1 MKILPL
7 ALFIIPFLA
16 GCGANNT
23 PPQTP
28 IPGEKT
34 SAKLRTLETGAAA
47 IQSRPPVDAISTYL
61 DGFHFYSGDKNGQ
74 MEAHHYVTVLNED
87 VMQAVIYDGNTKN
100 ARLMGVEYIISER
113 LFKTLPPEE
122 KKLWHSHQYE
132 VKSGSLVAPGLPQVA
147 DKALM
152 SKIVNT
158 YGKTWH
164 TWHTDR
170 DKTLP
175 MGIPA
180 LMMGFT
186 GDGQL
191 DPRCWPIGIAVWEL
205 IPRPLNASGRI
216 CLNIPLSRGLTPGS
230 REKLSSYSVFRALAN
245 TGEAIPRTSVH
256 LSNPDNNSTLLH
268 ADTKKNAC

>member
-158 YGKTWH
+158 YGKTWL
-164 TWHTDR
+164 T
-170 DKTLP
+170 
-175 MGIPA
+175 
-180 LMMGFT
+180 
-186 GDGQL
+186 
-191 DPRCWPIGIAVWEL
+191 PRCWPIGIAVWEL
-205 IPRPLNASGRI
+205 IPKPLNASGRI
-216 CLNIPLSRGLTPGS
+216 CLSIPLLRGLTPGS
-230 REKLSSYSVFRALAN
+230 RGRLSSYSVFRDLAN
-245 TGEAIPRTSVH
+245 TGEAIPLTSVH
-256 LSNPDNNSTLLH
+256 LSNPDNNSTVLH
-268 ADTKKNAC
+268 ADRKKNAC

>member
-100 ARLMGVEYIISER
+100 ARLM
-113 LFKTLPPEE
+113 
-122 KKLWHSHQYE
+122 
-132 VKSGSLVAPGLPQVA
+132 
-147 DKALM
+147 
-152 SKIVNT
+152 
-158 YGKTWH
+158 
-164 TWHTDR
+164 
-170 DKTLP
+170 
-175 MGIPA
+175 
-180 LMMGFT
+180 
-186 GDGQL
+186 
-191 DPRCWPIGIAVWEL
+191 
-205 IPRPLNASGRI
+205 
-216 CLNIPLSRGLTPGS
+216 
-230 REKLSSYSVFRALAN
+230 
-245 TGEAIPRTSVH
+245 
-256 LSNPDNNSTLLH
+256 
-268 ADTKKNAC
+268 

>member
-1 MKILPL
+1 MKPITFFILTSL
-7 ALFIIPFLA
+7 VLT
-16 GCGANNT
+16 GCGANNS

-34 SAKLRTLETGAAA
+34 SAKLRTLETGAQI
-47 IQSRPPVDAISTYL
+47 IQSRPPVDAISAYL
-61 DGFHFYSGDKNGQ
+61 DGFHFYNGDKNGQ

-87 VMQAVIYDGNTKN
+87 VMQAVIYDSNTKD

-132 VKSGSLVAPGLPQVA
+132 VKSGSLVAPGLPAVA

-152 SKIVNT
+152 NKIVNT

-175 MGIPA
+175 LGIPA

-186 GDGQL
+186 AEGQL
-191 DPRCWPIGIAVWEL
+191 DPALLADRDRRLDINTQAIKREREDLIAHPVVKGANAWEQGDVIQL
-205 IPRPLNASGRI
+205 KRVSGSGEHARGDTGFGPAEQTHKAS
-216 CLNIPLSRGLTPGS
+216 N
-230 REKLSSYSVFRALAN
+230 
-245 TGEAIPRTSVH
+245 
-256 LSNPDNNSTLLH
+256 
-268 ADTKKNAC
+268 

>member
-47 IQSRPPVDAISTYL
+47 IQSRPPVDAISIYL

-191 DPRCWPIGIAVWEL
+191 DPALLADRDRRLGIDTQAIKRERQALPEHPVIKGANAWEQGEVIQL
-205 IPRPLNASGRI
+205 QRVQGAGEHGRGDTAHFGTSEQ
-216 CLNIPLSRGLTPGS
+216 SRQ
-230 REKLSSYSVFRALAN
+230 
-245 TGEAIPRTSVH
+245 
-256 LSNPDNNSTLLH
+256 
-268 ADTKKNAC
+268 

>member
-87 VMQAVIYDGNTKN
+87 VMQAVIYDGNP
-100 ARLMGVEYIISER
+100 S
-113 LFKTLPPEE
+113 LPPP
-122 KKLWHSHQYE
+122 KRQRMVMMSPMRMRL
-132 VKSGSLVAPGLPQVA
+132 SLLLAGAKDLK
-147 DKALM
+147 DWWLNLKH
-152 SKIVNT
+152 K
-158 YGKTWH
+158 
-164 TWHTDR
+164 
-170 DKTLP
+170 
-175 MGIPA
+175 
-180 LMMGFT
+180 
-186 GDGQL
+186 
-191 DPRCWPIGIAVWEL
+191 VW
-205 IPRPLNASGRI
+205 
-216 CLNIPLSRGLTPGS
+216 
-230 REKLSSYSVFRALAN
+230 
-245 TGEAIPRTSVH
+245 
-256 LSNPDNNSTLLH
+256 D
-268 ADTKKNAC
+268 

>member
-122 KKLWHSHQYE
+122 KSHQYE

-191 DPRCWPIGIAVWEL
+191 DPALLADRDRRLGM

-216 CLNIPLSRGLTPGS
+216 CLNIPLLRGLTPGS
-230 REKLSSYSVFRALAN
+230 RGRLSSYSVFRALAN

-256 LSNPDNNSTLLH
+256 LSNPDNNSTVLH
-268 ADTKKNAC
+268 ADRKKNAC

>member
-100 ARLMGVEYIISER
+100 ARLMG
-113 LFKTLPPEE
+113 
-122 KKLWHSHQYE
+122 W
-132 VKSGSLVAPGLPQVA
+132 
-147 DKALM
+147 
-152 SKIVNT
+152 
-158 YGKTWH
+158 
-164 TWHTDR
+164 
-170 DKTLP
+170 
-175 MGIPA
+175 
-180 LMMGFT
+180 
-186 GDGQL
+186 
-191 DPRCWPIGIAVWEL
+191 
-205 IPRPLNASGRI
+205 
-216 CLNIPLSRGLTPGS
+216 
-230 REKLSSYSVFRALAN
+230 
-245 TGEAIPRTSVH
+245 
-256 LSNPDNNSTLLH
+256 STLSANVYLKRFH
-268 ADTKKNAC
+268 PRRKNCGTAISTR

>member
-87 VMQAVIYDGNTKN
+87 VMQAVIYDGNTKKR
-100 ARLMGVEYIISER
+100 APDGGGVHY
-113 LFKTLPPEE
+113 
-122 KKLWHSHQYE
+122 Q
-132 VKSGSLVAPGLPQVA
+132 
-147 DKALM
+147 
-152 SKIVNT
+152 
-158 YGKTWH
+158 
-164 TWHTDR
+164 
-170 DKTLP
+170 
-175 MGIPA
+175 
-180 LMMGFT
+180 
-186 GDGQL
+186 
-191 DPRCWPIGIAVWEL
+191 
-205 IPRPLNASGRI
+205 
-216 CLNIPLSRGLTPGS
+216 
-230 REKLSSYSVFRALAN
+230 
-245 TGEAIPRTSVH
+245 RTFI
-256 LSNPDNNSTLLH
+256 
-268 ADTKKNAC
+268 

>member
-100 ARLMGVEYIISER
+100 ARLMGVEYIISEPAATYHQAILLLTR
-113 LFKTLPPEE
+113 NIFYAASKAG
-122 KKLWHSHQYE
+122 KKR
-132 VKSGSLVAPGLPQVA
+132 
-147 DKALM
+147 
-152 SKIVNT
+152 I
-158 YGKTWH
+158 
-164 TWHTDR
+164 
-170 DKTLP
+170 
-175 MGIPA
+175 
-180 LMMGFT
+180 
-186 GDGQL
+186 GQ
-191 DPRCWPIGIAVWEL
+191 IA
-205 IPRPLNASGRI
+205 G
-216 CLNIPLSRGLTPGS
+216 
-230 REKLSSYSVFRALAN
+230 
-245 TGEAIPRTSVH
+245 
-256 LSNPDNNSTLLH
+256 
-268 ADTKKNAC
+268 